1 MCSSLHA
8 GGGSHGRGGVREGS
22 DTPMFGEGRS
32 WFGGGLLAQV
42 DLITP
47 FCAGYKSMAVCPK
60 PLRCDTLLVLSTT
73 DPFLCYDIG

>member
-47 FCAGYKSMAVCPK
+47 FGAGYKSRAEHTK
-60 PLRCDTLLVLSTT
+60 PLRCDTSLVLSTT
-73 DPFLCYDIG
+73 DPLSVLNIS